1 MNWSLSFVEF
11 GSLTTSLLME
21 KVRGLQNLAYQLG
34 LDEGRVLGLLFFAET
49 YFFSETDHLKSELL
63 FAGRFWAI
71 SCLDLYVLVC
81 QFGLQEFLSLQQVGN
96 VLTLVQGSYAP

>member
-1 MNWSLSFVEF
+1 
-11 GSLTTSLLME
+11 ME

-81 QFGLQEFLSLQQVGN
+81 QFGLQEFHSLQQVGN
-96 VLTLVQGSYAP
+96 VLTLVLTCRETTATLGEGTDTRYNTKY